1 MKETKIKSL
10 VQKKKILK
18 GGPSQ
23 DKKAK
28 SGNASAF

>member
-1 MKETKIKSL
+1 MKETEIKSL
-10 VQKKKILK
+10 VQKKILK